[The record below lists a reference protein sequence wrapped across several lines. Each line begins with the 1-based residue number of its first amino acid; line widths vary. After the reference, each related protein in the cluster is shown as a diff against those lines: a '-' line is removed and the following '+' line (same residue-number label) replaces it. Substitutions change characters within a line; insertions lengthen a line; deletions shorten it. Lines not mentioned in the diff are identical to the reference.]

1 VSARRDLV
9 PAALTAL
16 LGFGILAVRPPLPVD
31 ETRYLEVFRE
41 SLAGNPLLLRLCG
54 EPYAEK
60 PPLLFW
66 LARLLTELGLPSDL
80 ALRSVPVLA
89 TALGVWFA
97 ARVGRRAGLE
107 LAGWMQAALL
117 LPLLAGELLIFDPLL
132 ACALWGAVLAWTSG
146 RERAFTLA
154 TAAAL
159 LAKGPVAFLFLVPF
173 LWSAAPLRTGRTG
186 QAGRP
191 GHTGPAAGP
200 GLRRTLALSALALV
214 PLAAWA
220 LAAARIGG
228 PEFARALLWDRWAGR
243 VVDSFAHR
251 RALWFYA
258 PVLLVGALPATLVLL
273 GRPSFDVRGGEVW
286 ARRLAWSVAGLVV
299 AFTLFSGKQAHY
311 MVPLAPAL
319 ALLAARAVE
328 RPGPARGRLELGLA
342 LELGL
347 LVLFLSAAA
356 FGLGALDDLD
366 TITGPAGRAFVA
378 HGARPTLLA
387 GAAVAALALGWT
399 LRARTSPAGRLATA
413 VLGAGGALLAL
424 HLAAGRLFY
433 PHTLATALAAEPAR
447 PMAFLGTSH
456 QGLVELLTTPRPLA
470 KVDDEEALLAWATA
484 HPDGLMWVDPAK
496 LESELPA
503 EFELVAE
510 DVVHR
515 CAVHLLRPRAP
526 RTASTAGS
534 RRP

>member
-16 LGFGILAVRPPLPVD
+16 LGFGILALRPVLPVD

-66 LARLLTELGLPSDL
+66 LARLLSELGLPPAL

-89 TALGVWFA
+89 TALCVYFA

-117 LPLLAGELLIFDPLL
+117 LPLLAGQLLIFDPLL

-146 RERAFTLA
+146 RERVFTLA

-159 LAKGPVAFLFLVPF
+159 LAKGPVAYLFLVPF
-173 LWSAAPLRTGRTG
+173 LWSAAPLRTG
-186 QAGRP
+186 
-191 GHTGPAAGP
+191 PAAGR
-200 GLRRTLALSALALV
+200 GLRRTLVLSALALV

-258 PVLLVGALPATLVLL
+258 PVLLVGALPATMVLL
-273 GRPSFDVRGGEVW
+273 RRPSSHVRGSELW
-286 ARRLAWSVAGLVV
+286 ARRLAWSVAGLVA

-319 ALLAARAVE
+319 ALLAARALE
-328 RPGPARGRLELGLA
+328 RPGSSPARLA
-342 LELGL
+342 LGVRIQLGCL
-347 LVLFLSAAA
+347 ALFLGAAA
-356 FGLGALDDLD
+356 FGLGALDELPA
-366 TITGPAGRAFVA
+366 ITGPVGLAFVA
-378 HGARPTLLA
+378 HGARLTLLA
-387 GAAVAALALGWT
+387 GAAGAALGLAWT
-399 LRARTSPAGRLATA
+399 LRERASPTGLLATA
-413 VLGAGGALLAL
+413 ALGSGVALLAL
-424 HLAAGRLFY
+424 HATAGRLFY
-433 PHTLATALAAEPAR
+433 PHALATALAAEPER

-456 QGLVELLTTPRPLA
+456 QGLVELLAAPRRLD
-470 KVDDEEALLAWATA
+470 KVDDQGALLAWAAA
-484 HPDGLMWVDPAK
+484 HPDGLLWVDPDK

-503 EFELVAE
+503 EFELVTE

-515 CAVHLLRPRAP
+515 SAVRLLRPRAP
-526 RTASTAGS
+526 RTASTTGP